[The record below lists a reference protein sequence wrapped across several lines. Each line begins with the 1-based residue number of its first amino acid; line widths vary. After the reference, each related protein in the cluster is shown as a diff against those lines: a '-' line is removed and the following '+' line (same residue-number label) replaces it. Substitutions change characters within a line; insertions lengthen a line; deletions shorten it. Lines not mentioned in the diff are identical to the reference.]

1 MKAAKLVIE
10 KKFRDEIQCVEKTT
24 KSHFKCLTFVLFYL
38 QQSSGDL
45 KFARGSELNFFLVKF
60 FRVTVQM
67 VSSSWGVKSFQAL
80 AVCWSLR

>member
-24 KSHFKCLTFVLFYL
+24 RSHFKCLTFVLFYL

-45 KFARGSELNFFLVKF
+45 KFARGSELNFFQLNF
-60 FRVTVQM
+60 L
-67 VSSSWGVKSFQAL
+67 G
-80 AVCWSLR
+80 